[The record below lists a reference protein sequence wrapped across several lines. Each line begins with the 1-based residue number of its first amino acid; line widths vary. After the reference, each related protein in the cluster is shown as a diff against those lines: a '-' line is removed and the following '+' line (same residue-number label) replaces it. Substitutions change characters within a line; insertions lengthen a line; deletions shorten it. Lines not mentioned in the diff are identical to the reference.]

1 VFVLELRKHSAWLS
15 GWLLAAYSAVAVA
28 QPPARVLVADVLR
41 TLSAG
46 GVNVLYSSELVPGTL
61 EAPDAL
67 PHGDPMSR
75 AVAALAANG
84 LILHRTGET
93 TYVVTQG
100 QPTPQPS
107 AAKVPAAAPRAA
119 LDEVSVFAS
128 RYQFTAGKAG
138 EPVEF
143 NDRQI
148 EEMPGAKADSIRALH
163 AAPGLASNLSARPY
177 VRGAMLDDVL
187 FEYDGIALPEPF
199 HFRNFQSV
207 MSIFNPFTVNRAD
220 VYTGGF
226 PVNYGTRSGGVI
238 DLTPA
243 SVPSG
248 SDYSIG
254 ASLLSYDLETAGR
267 SDTQPLEWLLV
278 ARASSNDRV
287 LQRLLSEPG
296 EPSFYDVIG
305 HLRWTIDST
314 SALTLGWLLL
324 DDKVAFNSDSQEGNA
339 TGRSHDIATWL
350 RWDWTPVDTLQ
361 GHSSLAIADTERSNN
376 GTILRP
382 EIATG
387 SLVAERSY
395 STVAVRSD
403 WSYAA
408 GSALRWNFGGGFT
421 HEKAELTFHRQE
433 ILANA
438 IALAFGRPVDASITS
453 DQSPRSSAFGLYS
466 AVHRRWQDLEAE
478 LGLRC
483 DFQDYQGYGKRGQLT
498 PRVNLHYDFGDRWR
512 GYASWGQFTQAQRVD
527 EYRAEAN
534 QAAPDPASRATH
546 VIAGVAHASQG
557 STNWRLEA
565 YRNHWSVISPY
576 YENTFGPLSL
586 LPQLGPDR
594 VLVVPADADAAGLE
608 ISAQRSFGPSLSAWG
623 TYSLSTVTDDSNGRE
638 WVRSW
643 DQPHSANF
651 GLAWTR
657 VRTSVSALVGWHSG
671 WPKTPVS
678 VVPAT
683 GATPAYL
690 LVGLRNSSRW
700 KDYFSTDLR
709 LTTSVPLSF
718 GELSLW
724 LDGTN
729 LTGRSNPCCVEL
741 NSMRSVGGVPAADNQ
756 VWLPRVVNVGFTVK
770 VRRPN

>member
-1 VFVLELRKHSAWLS
+1 M
-15 GWLLAAYSAVAVA
+15 AAA
-28 QPPARVLVADVLR
+28 QPPARVVVVDVLR
-41 TLSAG
+41 ALSAAG
-46 GVNVLYSSELVPGTL
+46 FNVLYSSDLVPGTL
-61 EAPDAL
+61 DAPDAQ

-84 LILHRTGET
+84 LILRRTGAT

-107 AAKVPAAAPRAA
+107 AAKAPAAAPRAA

-128 RYQFTAGKAG
+128 RYKFTAGKAG
-138 EPVEF
+138 EPVDF

-187 FEYDGIALPEPF
+187 FEYDGIALTEPF

-207 MSIFNPFTVNRAD
+207 MSIFNPFTVTRAE

-243 SVPSG
+243 SVPSD
-248 SDYSIG
+248 SEYSIS
-254 ASLLSYDLETAGR
+254 ASLLSYDLETVGR
-267 SDTQPLEWLLV
+267 SDTHPLEWLFV
-278 ARASSNDRV
+278 ARASSDDRV

-296 EPSFYDVIG
+296 EPTFYDMVG
-305 HLRWTIDST
+305 HLRWTVDPA
-314 SALTLGWLLL
+314 SAVTLGWLLL
-324 DDKVAFNSDSQEGNA
+324 DDKVAFNSNYQEGSA
-339 TGRSHDIATWL
+339 TGRSHDDATWL
-350 RWDWTPVDTLQ
+350 RWDWTPTDALQ
-361 GHSSLAIADTERSNN
+361 GHSSVAIADTERDNS
-376 GTILRP
+376 GTVLWP
-382 EIATG
+382 GIATG
-387 SLVAERSY
+387 SLVAERSF
-395 STVAVRSD
+395 STTAVRSD
-403 WSYAA
+403 WTYTA
-408 GSALRWNFGGGFT
+408 GPALRWNFGGEFT
-421 HEKAELTFHRQE
+421 HEKAELKFHRQE
-433 ILANA
+433 ILSNA

-453 DQSPRSSAFGLYS
+453 DQSPRSFAFGWYS
-466 AVHRRWQDLEAE
+466 AAHGRWQDLEAE
-478 LGLRC
+478 IGLRF
-483 DFQDYQGYGKRGQLT
+483 DFQDYQSFGERSQLT
-498 PRVNLHYDFGDRWR
+498 PRINLQYDFRDRWR
-512 GYASWGQFTQAQRVD
+512 AYASWGQFTQAQRVD

-534 QAAPDPASRATH
+534 QVAPDPASRATH
-546 VIAGVAHASQG
+546 VIAGVAHESDD

-576 YENTFGPLSL
+576 YENSFGPLSL

-594 VLVVPADADAAGLE
+594 VLVVPTDADAVGLE
-608 ISAQRSFGPSLSAWG
+608 LSAQRSFGRSLSAWG

-638 WVRSW
+638 WVRNW
-643 DQPHSANF
+643 DQPHSANL
-651 GLAWTR
+651 GIAWTGA
-657 VRTSVSALVGWHSG
+657 RTSVSALLGWHSG
-671 WPKTPVS
+671 WPKTPVT
-678 VVPAT
+678 VVPAS

-700 KDYFSTDLR
+700 RSYFSTDLR
-709 LTTSVPLSF
+709 LSTSVPLSF

-729 LTGRSNPCCVEL
+729 LSGRTNPCCVEL
-741 NSMRSVGGVPAADNQ
+741 YSMSSVGAVPAVDDQ

-770 VRRPN
+770 VRRP